1 MSNKKVQVAN
11 CNVVFLEKKE
21 EAPLLKYFDSII
33 LPALQSGIKKEN
45 GDTAYLFT
53 NIEVSEDE

>member
-33 LPALQSGIKKEN
+33 LPALQSGIKKET
-45 GDTAYLFT
+45 GILHIFLL
-53 NIEVSEDE
+53 I